1 MITGDSP
8 LTIVHVAKDAE
19 FIDRDALVLDLKEN
33 PKYEVGKLM
42 YYDVIL
48 HTDSVSLDL
57 EWRNVKEIS
66 SITVDP
72 SQPIDE
78 SLLSKYNIRMT
89 GAAVKQFEGKPSW
102 KALVQHNWVLRS
114 RLPSAKGV
122 HPYVPRVTG
131 VHHAHGR

>member
-1 MITGDSP
+1 MKGI
-8 LTIVHVAKDAE
+8 
-19 FIDRDALVLDLKEN
+19 F
-33 PKYEVGKLM
+33 
-42 YYDVIL
+42 
-48 HTDSVSLDL
+48 
-57 EWRNVKEIS
+57 

-102 KALVQHNWVLRS
+102 KALRVLQQNWVLYS
-114 RLPSAKGV
+114 RLPSVKGA
-122 HPYVPRVTG
+122 HPHVPQVTG

>member
-1 MITGDSP
+1 MFTGVSP
-8 LTIVHVAKDAE
+8 LTIVPVAKDAE

-89 GAAVKQFEGKPSW
+89 GVAVK
-102 KALVQHNWVLRS
+102 
-114 RLPSAKGV
+114 
-122 HPYVPRVTG
+122 
-131 VHHAHGR
+131 